1 MARRFR
7 TLGILMAVIG
17 LGFLVGGAVA
27 YTKVQQGYGSLEA
40 LSAAQNVTL
49 SYNDEGQLIDRGE
62 TAGAEA
68 IMSLLKDD
76 WKYPVVDSD
85 LDPNDPIVDTASEYM
100 YQMATISYH
109 TLFSTVTVV
118 LEEDVEYNG
127 EVFTA
132 GSYEFDVDGRYW
144 ADFDRQHP
152 LEGPARAQAWN
163 ATPHALI
170 AELGVGT
177 ATHSALQLGLGVA
190 GAFAG
195 IGLTLV
201 LLGFGLMWAG
211 KSEGMTVMRD
221 SDSSLR
227 EPVKV

>member
-17 LGFLVGGAVA
+17 LGFLVGGGVA
-27 YTKVQQGYGSLEA
+27 YTKVQQGYGSLAA
-40 LSAAQNVTL
+40 LSAEQNVTL

-62 TAGAEA
+62 VAGAEA

-100 YQMATISYH
+100 YQMAVISYH
-109 TLFSTVTVV
+109 TLFSTQTVV

-132 GSYEFDVDGRYW
+132 GTYEFEVDGRYW

-152 LEGPARAQAWN
+152 IEGPARAQAWN

-195 IGLTLV
+195 IGVTLL
-201 LLGFGLMWAG
+201 LLGFGLMWAA
-211 KSEGMTVMRD
+211 KSNGNVMRD

>member
-211 KSEGMTVMRD
+211 KSEMTVMRD

>member
-17 LGFLVGGAVA
+17 LGFLVGGGVA

-211 KSEGMTVMRD
+211 KSEMTVMRD

>member
-1 MARRFR
+1 MARKFR

-49 SYNDEGQLIDRGE
+49 TYNDEGQLIDRGE
-62 TAGAEA
+62 TAGADA

-76 WKYPVVDSD
+76 WKYPVVQAD

-195 IGLTLV
+195 IGLTLA